1 VVVLVLVGSTAAA
14 AAALAVADDERGAFL
29 VRALD
34 AAEVAMLRNMADTD
48 MLVATACGAPPPTL
62 LARRVVRGAVG
73 AATISTALLD
83 EDASLS
89 SISSS

>member
-1 VVVLVLVGSTAAA
+1 
-14 AAALAVADDERGAFL
+14 
-29 VRALD
+29 
-34 AAEVAMLRNMADTD
+34 MLRNMADID
-48 MLVATACGAPPPTL
+48 MLVATACAAVPPTV

-83 EDASLS
+83 VDVAAS

>member
-1 VVVLVLVGSTAAA
+1 VLAEA
-14 AAALAVADDERGAFL
+14 EHGAFL
-29 VRALD
+29 ARALE
-34 AAEVAMLRNMADTD
+34 AAEVAMLRNMADID
-48 MLVATACGAPPPTL
+48 MLVATACAAVPPTV

-83 EDASLS
+83 VDVAAS